1 MRLLAVGT
9 SVRHVA
15 QSASRF
21 ADVVTIDEFRDLD
34 TRRYAERSVE
44 VEEVTPGTVAAAA
57 DALQFDAA
65 VTTSPNVPPDLPL
78 LGNSVE
84 EMRRVGDKLRF
95 ARFCEE
101 RGYPHPE
108 TRREPSPETPLAKP
122 RRGGGGRFNRVAG
135 SGEVPEELRREAGEL
150 VYQELVEGEVVSVS
164 LLSDGSRAET
174 VSINRSLSG
183 VDACR
188 PPARFVY
195 CGNVTPYAGPGGREA
210 AALAEHLV
218 EDLGLRGSV
227 GVDMVLT
234 DGGPVALEVNPR
246 LQASL
251 DTVEAAHGV
260 DVVERQVAAARG
272 EPGWGEDLSPFD
284 PGGAACRLVL
294 YAPRDLEA
302 PELSTEG
309 LRDVPPPG
317 RRVEKGEP
325 VCSVLRTGGTAGG
338 AMSAAR
344 EAAER
349 VYGETGD
356 DS

>member
-21 ADVVTIDEFRDLD
+21 CDVVAIDEFRDLD

-44 VEEVTPGTVAAAA
+44 VEEVTPRTVEEAARSL
-57 DALQFDAA
+57 DFDAA

-78 LGNSVE
+78 LGNPVE

-95 ARFCEE
+95 ARFCEGN
-101 RGYPHPE
+101 GYPHPGTGE
-108 TRREPSPETPLAKP
+108 DPSPERSLAKP

-135 SGEVPEELRREAGEL
+135 EGEVPEELRREAGEF
-150 VYQELVEGEVVSVS
+150 VYQELVKGEVVSVS

-174 VSINRSLSG
+174 VSVNRSLSS
-183 VDACR
+183 VEACR
-188 PPARFVY
+188 SPTRFVY
-195 CGNVTPYAGPGGREA
+195 CGNVTPSDGPWAREA
-210 AALAEHLV
+210 AALAEDLV

-227 GVDMVLT
+227 GVDLVLSE
-234 DGGPVALEVNPR
+234 DGPVALEVNPR

-260 DVVERQVAAARG
+260 DVVERHVAAARG
-272 EPGWGEDLSPFD
+272 EPGWGEDLSPFE
-284 PGGAACRLVL
+284 PEGAACRLVL

-302 PELSTEG
+302 PELSVEG
-309 LRDVPPPG
+309 VRDVPPPG
-317 RRVEKGEP
+317 RRVEEGEP
-325 VCSVLRTGGTAGG
+325 LCSVLRTGGTAGG
-338 AMSAAR
+338 AVSAAR
-344 EAAER
+344 EAANR
-349 VYGETGD
+349 VYGEIGE